1 MNKKE
6 VSYENISNFTKNAVL
21 MIISS
26 GAVVVYLTYLI
37 RYVFYEPVLQS
48 LALTNEQLGV
58 LYGLYGTTAMISY
71 LPGGILA
78 DKIRVKYLATAGFA
92 LSAILTFWYSTL
104 PSYEALKIIFLLFG
118 ICTTFIYWGIRYK
131 GIRLVSDE
139 NTYSRNIG
147 ISYGIVGALGLIVNF
162 ISMWIFGLF
171 EDSATGFNVVLMF
184 YAGLNIIFAI
194 ASFILIPKFKDEI
207 KHEKGKG
214 FNLSELVESI
224 KHPGVWLATLCM
236 FFTYTVY
243 TSLSY
248 TVPFVQAVFGASVAT
263 AAIMGNIRTYG
274 TSLFAS
280 PIIGA
285 LATKIKSPSKTV
297 ILCMIITAACLFAV
311 VIAPQKATYMILAVV
326 LIMILSFF
334 LNGAYGVASSI
345 LTETK
350 VPAAIFGSAS
360 GILSVIG
367 FLPDMF
373 VSPIAG
379 KWLDQYGNQAY
390 TYIFIALGI
399 SALLATLC
407 AVLAL
412 IYKKKKLSNSETTND

>member
-6 VSYENISNFTKNAVL
+6 VAYENMSAFTKNAVL

-58 LYGLYGTTAMISY
+58 LYGLYGTTAFISY

-104 PSYEALKIIFLLFG
+104 PSYGALKIIFLLFG

-131 GIRLVSDE
+131 GVRLVSNE
-139 NTYSRNIG
+139 KTYSRNIG
-147 ISYGIVGALGLIVNF
+147 ISYGVVGILGLVVNF

-184 YAGLNIIFAI
+184 YAALNIAFAV
-194 ASFILIPKFKDEI
+194 ASFIFIPKFKDEI
-207 KHEKGKG
+207 KREKGKG
-214 FNLSELVESI
+214 FNLSELVASI

-236 FFTYTVY
+236 FFIYTIY

-248 TVPFVQAVFGASVAT
+248 TVPYVQAVFGASVAV
-263 AAIMGNIRTYG
+263 AAVMGNIRTYG
-274 TSLFAS
+274 TSLFSS
-280 PIIGA
+280 PIVGA
-285 LATKIKSPSKTV
+285 LATKINSPAKTV
-297 ILCMIITAACLFAV
+297 ILCMVITAVCLFGV
-311 VIAPQKATYMILAVV
+311 LLIPQSAAMMIVAIVM
-326 LIMILSFF
+326 IMVLSFF

-345 LTETK
+345 MTETK

-390 TYIFIALGI
+390 DYIFIVLGI

-407 AVLAL
+407 AVLTL
-412 IYKKKKLSNSETTND
+412 VYKKKVLDNKEDN